1 MTPDDAPDE
10 VQATWLDPAIMGRPS
25 SGSLPAPPTARPAG
39 ASSPRSSRLSSR
51 LALRPDKIGGVALF
65 VISGISAAGK
75 STVARLLAG
84 RFERGACVHGDA
96 IREMMVSG
104 RADMSPE
111 PGPEALR
118 HLILRYAGALAVTRV
133 FLDGGFDVVVEDVII
148 GPVLHDFLGL
158 VPVPEVHLVFLDP
171 EAAAI
176 RQREQERDQ
185 VAYAPDRWSVSGLQ
199 AILREQTDRIG
210 LWLDT
215 TGQTAEQTVEAIL
228 SDLDTSRVRLP
239 RR

>member
-1 MTPDDAPDE
+1 M
-10 VQATWLDPAIMGRPS
+10 
-25 SGSLPAPPTARPAG
+25 
-39 ASSPRSSRLSSR
+39 
-51 LALRPDKIGGVALF
+51 IGDVALF

-84 RFERGACVHGDA
+84 RFERGACVPGDA

-104 RADMSPE
+104 RADMGPDA
-111 PGPEALR
+111 GPEALR
-118 HLILRYAGALAVTRV
+118 HLVLRYAAALSVAEV

-148 GPVLHDFLGL
+148 GPVLREFLGL
-158 VPVPEVHLVFLDP
+158 VPVPEFHLVFLDP
-171 EAAAI
+171 DAAAVK
-176 RQREQERDQ
+176 QREHGRDR
-185 VAYAPDRWSVSGLQ
+185 VAYGPGRWSAGGLQ

-215 TGQTAEQTVEAIL
+215 TAQRADQTVDAIL
-228 SDLDTSRVRLP
+228 ADLDASRVRLP